1 MYTEFTR
8 ELAEPRWAAAWNALF
23 IELREPAAVSP
34 AAPLPA
40 WAASLAE
47 SFQKG
52 FTDACYLRG
61 FPAAFSVVAGT
72 REGTLRVRGKE
83 RVQEWVYRMWAKTAA
98 GADGVGRDR
107 DATHMGEGAERG
119 LGRSAA
125 VADARGQFWRSL
137 GADGRRRGAAGAGGR
152 GRHGCRCR
160 RGREGGRGVLLAV
173 RWRAGRD
180 HRRGEVACILF
191 SRRAAPR

>member
-23 IELREPAAVSP
+23 IELREPAAVSR

-61 FPAAFSVVAGT
+61 FPAAFSVVAT
-72 REGTLRVRGKE
+72 
-83 RVQEWVYRMWAKTAA
+83 
-98 GADGVGRDR
+98 
-107 DATHMGEGAERG
+107 GEYW
-119 LGRSAA
+119 LP
-125 VADARGQFWRSL
+125 
-137 GADGRRRGAAGAGGR
+137 RRGS
-152 GRHGCRCR
+152 H
-160 RGREGGRGVLLAV
+160 
-173 RWRAGRD
+173 
-180 HRRGEVACILF
+180 
-191 SRRAAPR
+191 